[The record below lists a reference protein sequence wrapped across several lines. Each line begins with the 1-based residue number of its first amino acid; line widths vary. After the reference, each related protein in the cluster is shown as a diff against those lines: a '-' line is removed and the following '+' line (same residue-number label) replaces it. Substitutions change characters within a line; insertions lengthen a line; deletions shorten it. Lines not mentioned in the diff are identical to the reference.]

1 MLVLICDR
9 MILFKTVLV
18 IYKKK
23 KKTWKA
29 KEWRS
34 AFSFRSVKT
43 NSSLGSPILVITVDS
58 NTHILGISPLFMLF
72 LM

>member
-18 IYKKK
+18 IYKK

-58 NTHILGISPLFMLF
+58 NIHILGISPLFMLF

>member
-9 MILFKTVLV
+9 MVLFKTVLV
-18 IYKKK
+18 IYK